1 MSRVPGT
8 NVYSAISI
16 GQIMKRVIDSGKI
29 TRADELF
36 FLRALSSDAALT
48 TEEINTL
55 AQLMKRLEM
64 GLIKV
69 VNE

>member
-1 MSRVPGT
+1 MSRVPGS
-8 NVYSAISI
+8 NVYSAITI

-36 FLRALSSDAALT
+36 FLRALTSDASLT
-48 TEEINTL
+48 SEDMATL
-55 AQLMKRLEM
+55 THLMKRLEM